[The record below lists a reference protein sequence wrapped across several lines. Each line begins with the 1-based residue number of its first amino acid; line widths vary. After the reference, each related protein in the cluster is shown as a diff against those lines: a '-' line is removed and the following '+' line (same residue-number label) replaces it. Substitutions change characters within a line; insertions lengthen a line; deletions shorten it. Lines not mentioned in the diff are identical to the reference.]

1 MDNLELRSFVECR
14 VEASDNGRRIQGYAI
29 RFHSLSQ
36 DLGGFREL
44 IAPEAVDR
52 TLSEGL
58 DVRALVDHDSGK
70 VIGRTRAGTLTLRK
84 DSKGLAIRIEPD
96 EDISYAKDIM
106 RAVARGDVSGMS
118 FGFRTLSDEWAHDA
132 VAEEWTR
139 TVTDMRIS
147 EVSIV
152 AFPAYQATD
161 VSIAQRSL
169 QAARATHPGNRIAF
183 LERELRM
190 RMAR

>member
-1 MDNLELRSFVECR
+1 M
-14 VEASDNGRRIQGYAI
+14 
-29 RFHSLSQ
+29 
-36 DLGGFREL
+36 

-52 TLSEGL
+52 TITEGL

-70 VIGRTRAGTLTLRK
+70 VIGRTRAGTLQLRK
-84 DSKGLAIRIEPD
+84 DSKGLGIVIEPD

-106 RAVARGDVSGMS
+106 RAVARGDISGMS
-118 FGFRTLSDEWAHDA
+118 FGFRTLSDEWNYDT
-132 VAEEWTR
+132 EPWTR

-161 VSIAQRSL
+161 VSVAQRSL
-169 QAARATHPGNRIAF
+169 QAARATHPGNRISF